1 MTDEPKSQ
9 QVKGTA
15 QKATRPPRGLSGKEA
30 RRKLE
35 ELGPERRVELA
46 QQIEAKRLRGKPPSI
61 LSRTRDQS
69 HPRARRAASRHSF
82 GPAPAS
88 MRTQSIVPGSC

>member
-1 MTDEPKSQ
+1 MRMTDEPKSQ
-9 QVKGTA
+9 QVKGKA

-61 LSRTRDQS
+61 
-69 HPRARRAASRHSF
+69 
-82 GPAPAS
+82 
-88 MRTQSIVPGSC
+88 